1 MTALAL
7 EPATIGLPFVRT
19 LLIVRSHRVIKRTGE
34 GKPLTRYYLSSRP
47 PDSHAPAQWLGLIR
61 GHWAGV
67 ENRNH
72 WRKDAVWLEDRTRSR
87 NANLVGNLALLRNAL
102 LKIYTDHLEHYN
114 SLAAFS
120 ENLRA
125 DPSAAFWLITRP
137 LRI

>member
-19 LLIVRSHRVIKRTGE
+19 LVIVRSHRVIKRTGE

-72 WRKDAVWLEDRTRSR
+72 WRRDALFGEDHSRTRNV
-87 NANLVGNLALLRNAL
+87 NALANLALLRSAVLRLFASFFPSSSTPSIIETLHSNPSRCL
-102 LKIYTDHLEHYN
+102 
-114 SLAAFS
+114 SLAS
-120 ENLRA
+120 NPPR
-125 DPSAAFWLITRP
+125 
-137 LRI
+137 